1 MVSQAFL
8 SFSVTLSSSR
18 LGRVVPLGWLCIR
31 VNVVALQRIPPDSS
45 LSAALLLLF
54 RNEKKFPN
62 QKMSRFRVPI
72 PYLQNL
78 AVLLS
83 MSYVAKFCRVQDF
96 RLCSTTPPYAET
108 AIASPRQSGIC
119 RAMSTSMWFR
129 LAVGRPCVRKSSLA
143 IAKQKSPETLKSR
156 GRVWK

>member
-1 MVSQAFL
+1 MQILFL
-8 SFSVTLSSSR
+8 
-18 LGRVVPLGWLCIR
+18 
-31 VNVVALQRIPPDSS
+31 LQRYKKNADKQHNRRDKIHKDFTKTGAGWAGHQTTTIIPPDSS

-54 RNEKKFPN
+54 RNEKKFTN

-78 AVLLS
+78 AALFS
-83 MSYVAKFCRVQDF
+83 MSYVAKFCRVQDL

-119 RAMSTSMWFR
+119 RAMSPSM
-129 LAVGRPCVRKSSLA
+129 
-143 IAKQKSPETLKSR
+143 
-156 GRVWK
+156 

>member
-1 MVSQAFL
+1 MLRNSTIGETKSIRILPKQ
-8 SFSVTLSSSR
+8 
-18 LGRVVPLGWLCIR
+18 GRAGRDIKPTTILLTSTKWYKKKSILPR
-31 VNVVALQRIPPDSS
+31 RIPPDSS

-54 RNEKKFPN
+54 CNEKKFTN

-72 PYLQNL
+72 PQLQNL

-108 AIASPRQSGIC
+108 AIASLRQSGIC
-119 RAMSTSMWFR
+119 RTMSPSM
-129 LAVGRPCVRKSSLA
+129 
-143 IAKQKSPETLKSR
+143 
-156 GRVWK
+156 